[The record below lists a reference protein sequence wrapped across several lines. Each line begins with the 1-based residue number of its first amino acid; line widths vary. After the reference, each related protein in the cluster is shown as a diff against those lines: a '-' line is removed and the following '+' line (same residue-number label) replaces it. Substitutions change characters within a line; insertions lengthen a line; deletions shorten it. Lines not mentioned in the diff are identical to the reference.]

1 VSRWRSG
8 TVRCQ
13 AQGRILPALEVFSRQ
28 RGNFVPKL
36 LRRRAFLGQRP
47 IQPRILAPTRG
58 RRHGGSLFEQYI
70 VWLFKQFSRDTE
82 IEIVHSF
89 RIELPENQSK
99 GPESPERDIALFAG
113 ARAFVFE
120 VKSSIPTIAHR
131 RRAEVDD
138 LPFHPRKSGS
148 PGCVAENFVAFAGD
162 A

>member
-1 VSRWRSG
+1 MARHVDQTLDQLDTIPR
-8 TVRCQ
+8 
-13 AQGRILPALEVFSRQ
+13 
-28 RGNFVPKL
+28 KK
-36 LRRRAFLGQRP
+36 RAFPAGHYLMSEPYLGNLDKIKQV
-47 IQPRILAPTRG
+47 RG
-58 RRHGGSLFEQYI
+58 ECGSLFEQYI

>member
-1 VSRWRSG
+1 MPSHF
-8 TVRCQ
+8 
-13 AQGRILPALEVFSRQ
+13 PASAAFFEMA
-28 RGNFVPKL
+28 
-36 LRRRAFLGQRP
+36 RRR
-47 IQPRILAPTRG
+47 
-58 RRHGGSLFEQYI
+58 H
-70 VWLFKQFSRDTE
+70 
-82 IEIVHSF
+82 
-89 RIELPENQSK
+89 
-99 GPESPERDIALFAG
+99 LFAG

>member
-1 VSRWRSG
+1 MPRS
-8 TVRCQ
+8 T
-13 AQGRILPALEVFSRQ
+13 P
-28 RGNFVPKL
+28 
-36 LRRRAFLGQRP
+36 QRP
-47 IQPRILAPTRG
+47 GSSIVAAHVRETSFGTRAEYPRLNA
-58 RRHGGSLFEQYI
+58 
-70 VWLFKQFSRDTE
+70 
-82 IEIVHSF
+82 EIVHSF

-120 VKSSIPTIAHR
+120 VKSSIPTITHR